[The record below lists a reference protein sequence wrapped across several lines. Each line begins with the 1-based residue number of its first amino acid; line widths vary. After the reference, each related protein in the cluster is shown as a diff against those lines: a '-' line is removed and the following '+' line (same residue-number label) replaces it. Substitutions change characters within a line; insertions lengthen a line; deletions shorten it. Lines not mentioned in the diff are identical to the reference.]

1 MAHRLT
7 WEADAWTM
15 TVQCD
20 AGMDTL
26 AKAMGPQVR
35 DQHFVQKGVAA
46 GSKSSEKVIVH
57 EEE

>member
-1 MAHRLT
+1 
-7 WEADAWTM
+7 M